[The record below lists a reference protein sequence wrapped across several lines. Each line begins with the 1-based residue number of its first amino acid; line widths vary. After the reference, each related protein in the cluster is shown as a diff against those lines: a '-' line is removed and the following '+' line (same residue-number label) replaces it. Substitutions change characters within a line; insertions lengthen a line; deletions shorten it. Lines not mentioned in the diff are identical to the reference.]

1 MDNELRKEFRAW
13 KAEVEDRLTHLEAA
27 QSAKDAVL
35 SDPAPQAAPS
45 KKAAAET
52 ATSEKDAN

>member
-13 KAEVEDRLTHLEAA
+13 KTEAEDRLGRLEAA

-45 KKAAAET
+45 KKAAAEA
-52 ATSEKDAN
+52 ATSEKEGN